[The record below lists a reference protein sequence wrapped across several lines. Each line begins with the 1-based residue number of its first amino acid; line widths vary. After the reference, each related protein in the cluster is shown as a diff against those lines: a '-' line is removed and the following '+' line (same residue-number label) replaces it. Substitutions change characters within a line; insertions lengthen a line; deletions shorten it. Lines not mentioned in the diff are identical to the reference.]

1 MIEFISRLPQGYQE
15 VEYIESSGTQYIDTG
30 YKPTSNNLRVVCD
43 FEYTADHSA
52 SSVFGSESS
61 GKYSIVP
68 WGAPEFYVG
77 SSTQLLAQTTA
88 LNTKYALDAHANAGT
103 LTVSLNGTTNSA
115 SYSGSILTTVNM
127 GIFCNIV
134 AGVASQ
140 FCSMKLYAMYIYDNS
155 NLVRDFVP
163 CYRKSDNV
171 AGLYDLVNNVFY
183 TNAGSGV
190 FAVGADSNKRAVATI
205 IPGGV
210 ISFGAALRRRMMM
223 AGGGG
228 VPISDLPLG
237 TLINVGTD
245 GGTGTP
251 NYEIAD
257 INNLVHGGVV
267 LVRKNIYSKSRFGSN
282 TNYPNGTLDNLIK
295 TTIYNKMP
303 QQLRDKMMYVSFN
316 LSGCGNITRKMF
328 APTYTMLGFG
338 NNNGGAEGK
347 ALQLY
352 TNNTSRVKTF
362 DDSAGYWW
370 PSSRYTIS
378 YVWLVSV
385 DGSTTNGSPS
395 ASYGVVPAFVVP
407 QSVMLEDSANT
418 DGSYNLKFAEKISCT
433 VNMGSTEEM
442 PKSALPI
449 INCNGNLT
457 LQICNNANDA
467 APAWEAAANETVHN
481 FTNTAKTA
489 AQWAIGLEIDIT
501 RTAGENLF
509 LNEPVVL
516 TM

>member
-30 YKPTSNNLRVVCD
+30 YKPTSNNLRIACE

-127 GIFCNIV
+127 GIFCNII

-140 FCSMKLYAMYIYDNS
+140 FCSMKLYAMYIYDNG

-190 FAVGADSNKRAVATI
+190 FAVGADSNKHATATI

-210 ISFGAALRRRMMM
+210 LSFGAALRRRLMLNVKS
-223 AGGGG
+223 GLS
-228 VPISDLPLG
+228 ISGLPLG
-237 TLINVGTD
+237 ALIRAED
-245 GGTGTP
+245 GGNGTA
-251 NYEIAD
+251 NYEIVGFDIFSPGDCVLTRKTKYTTASYGSITKYAD
-257 INNLVHGGVV
+257 SSIDK
-267 LVRKNIYSKSRFGSN
+267 RC
-282 TNYPNGTLDNLIK
+282 NG
-295 TTIYNKMP
+295 TIYNAFSAD
-303 QQLRDKMMYVSFN
+303 LRAKIMDVVFYLASD
-316 LSGCGNITRKMF
+316 GQITRKVF
-328 APTYTMLGFG
+328 VPTATMVG
-338 NNNGGAEGK
+338 NGGNEGVAFPYFNSDERRAK
-347 ALQLY
+347 GEEWWTSTIY
-352 TNNTSRVKTF
+352 TKDYMRVVRN
-362 DDSAGYWW
+362 DGYITIGLMR
-370 PSSRYTIS
+370 SSYT
-378 YVWLVSV
+378 
-385 DGSTTNGSPS
+385 
-395 ASYGVVPAFVVP
+395 GVVPTFVIP
-407 QSVMLEDSANT
+407 ASTRYDPAPND
-418 DGSYNLKFAEKISCT
+418 DGSYNL
-433 VNMGSTEEM
+433 
-442 PKSALPI
+442 
-449 INCNGNLT
+449 
-457 LQICNNANDA
+457 
-467 APAWEAAANETVHN
+467 
-481 FTNTAKTA
+481 
-489 AQWAIGLEIDIT
+489 
-501 RTAGENLF
+501 
-509 LNEPVVL
+509 VL
-516 TM
+516 